1 VPSGT
6 YAGRVVLPPNGF
18 FGGGHIVDGSSSNTA
33 HVPLIH
39 LGKIMSGGG
48 IQFCNPVNPDNE
60 NDPLKGK
67 WFFRYNLD
75 ILSRAT
81 ATDSFT
87 RSTLTKYMKQ
97 SFAIRAVP
105 LFSNAVYY
113 NMDMEVQPGP
123 NMTITGS
130 THTNGR
136 LFARSASDSPTYI
149 TFAGPVTAVKGMWTN
164 FHTSSGDNLMPYFQ
178 SYNETGALQTN
189 ATTGLVQ
196 ILPAGSTTPKAMRLT
211 ADTVGYAPNLT
222 NGTWVESTWDLHPT
236 TETWQQHL
244 GDASPPTE
252 TVASKAS
259 FANWI
264 QQTFLGNLLTNVN
277 GLTPNRI
284 QGIPDYSYTYGSTYP
299 DPSSG
304 TADACY
310 TYKSG
315 GNDINNSAHALIETP
330 RLTGA
335 ASYNASTEAI
345 KYAHRVGLYISVNT
359 DPSSDLTGH
368 KPDGTTM
375 TVKAHSY
382 RAFKTDGT
390 EVLLPGQDTFG
401 DTGTANPN
409 ATHKNAHPIIML
421 NNIGYDSSA
430 SSSYN
435 IEQSTRRQMVD
446 MRRVDGSFDQTAAR
460 SGSNIYVPKN
470 LYMIDLDMMELKKA
484 VRTIA
489 VSTGTTATTN
499 STDFYDTGL
508 PTSTNYANFIY
519 YASATPKN
527 VTVGDTTRIINASS
541 TAGIANAF
549 SASDWNG
556 AVYIESIAAD
566 QFDTAGSTTALR
578 KKNTHNKHNSG
589 VRIINGRG
597 KVPSLN
603 NTDTTGF
610 TLATND
616 AVYVLGTFNADG
628 LSTTPSP
635 RDRLVPTSPGESTG
649 HFYETGEL
657 PASIVADAV
666 YLLSQPNVTFDS
678 SHNPVT
684 QDAGWNDVYSSYCN
698 NAEDDGTPTDWST
711 SWDRIA
717 PSSTNKRDGNYNTAG
732 TVKPYKVPYDSDS
745 GAWSSG
751 GQHQKLPASFSEYS
765 FAMLCGLVPTGKNG
779 VNQTS
784 GGLHNFPR
792 FLEDW
797 GGVECRIR
805 GSMVALFECRV
816 ANDPWNLRVYSP
828 PNRIWGYNLL
838 FASGVMPPLTP
849 KTIQIRR
856 VGAND
861 ITKDDYNVKLNAWGY
876 TPLP

>member
-1 VPSGT
+1 MKTPFTSHRGSAFITVLGFCVLLLMLMASVLKYSTSERQFNNRSKLLLEARGAAEAISEYGMSQVKNILENNRTFTDSSWTATDESLFVPSGT

-33 HVPLIH
+33 QVPLMH
-39 LGKIMSGGG
+39 VGKIMSGGG

-335 ASYNASTEAI
+335 ASYN
-345 KYAHRVGLYISVNT
+345 
-359 DPSSDLTGH
+359 
-368 KPDGTTM
+368 
-375 TVKAHSY
+375 
-382 RAFKTDGT
+382 
-390 EVLLPGQDTFG
+390 
-401 DTGTANPN
+401 
-409 ATHKNAHPIIML
+409 
-421 NNIGYDSSA
+421 
-430 SSSYN
+430 
-435 IEQSTRRQMVD
+435 
-446 MRRVDGSFDQTAAR
+446 
-460 SGSNIYVPKN
+460 
-470 LYMIDLDMMELKKA
+470 
-484 VRTIA
+484 
-489 VSTGTTATTN
+489 
-499 STDFYDTGL
+499 
-508 PTSTNYANFIY
+508 
-519 YASATPKN
+519 
-527 VTVGDTTRIINASS
+527 
-541 TAGIANAF
+541 
-549 SASDWNG
+549 
-556 AVYIESIAAD
+556 
-566 QFDTAGSTTALR
+566 
-578 KKNTHNKHNSG
+578 
-589 VRIINGRG
+589 
-597 KVPSLN
+597 
-603 NTDTTGF
+603 
-610 TLATND
+610 
-616 AVYVLGTFNADG
+616 
-628 LSTTPSP
+628 
-635 RDRLVPTSPGESTG
+635 
-649 HFYETGEL
+649 
-657 PASIVADAV
+657 
-666 YLLSQPNVTFDS
+666 
-678 SHNPVT
+678 
-684 QDAGWNDVYSSYCN
+684 
-698 NAEDDGTPTDWST
+698 
-711 SWDRIA
+711 
-717 PSSTNKRDGNYNTAG
+717 
-732 TVKPYKVPYDSDS
+732 
-745 GAWSSG
+745 
-751 GQHQKLPASFSEYS
+751 
-765 FAMLCGLVPTGKNG
+765 
-779 VNQTS
+779 
-784 GGLHNFPR
+784 
-792 FLEDW
+792 
-797 GGVECRIR
+797 
-805 GSMVALFECRV
+805 
-816 ANDPWNLRVYSP
+816 
-828 PNRIWGYNLL
+828 
-838 FASGVMPPLTP
+838 
-849 KTIQIRR
+849 
-856 VGAND
+856 
-861 ITKDDYNVKLNAWGY
+861 
-876 TPLP
+876 